1 VTIRPIGALARA
13 LQILIACAAGASLI
27 ADAWLCTWLRAGT
40 FALHVPP
47 GGRSGTA
54 YWTGSTATGPWGLL
68 YLPSTIMLGAEIVW
82 LFWQHHATENLWARG
97 YDGLRVRP
105 GWAVGWWFIPVA
117 HLFMPCIAV
126 LELDRRSTPDGL
138 PRRAGP
144 TVGLWWAAW
153 LTGSF
158 LPVFGLFAV
167 GLGPFRD
174 LIERIDEHTTVL
186 DFSPVAHAV
195 APWLLVAG
203 ISQVVAGALAILVIR
218 RIEAGQSAMLAEP
231 SGWLLPVPMRPDAIV

>member
-1 VTIRPIGALARA
+1 VTIRRIGALARA

-27 ADAWLCTWLRAGT
+27 ADAWLYTWLRAGT

-105 GWAVGWWFIPVA
+105 G
-117 HLFMPCIAV
+117 
-126 LELDRRSTPDGL
+126 
-138 PRRAGP
+138 
-144 TVGLWWAAW
+144 
-153 LTGSF
+153 
-158 LPVFGLFAV
+158 
-167 GLGPFRD
+167 
-174 LIERIDEHTTVL
+174 
-186 DFSPVAHAV
+186 
-195 APWLLVAG
+195 
-203 ISQVVAGALAILVIR
+203 
-218 RIEAGQSAMLAEP
+218 
-231 SGWLLPVPMRPDAIV
+231 